1 MVMQKGTFTMAT
13 MKSTLGLE
21 NDVRLE
27 TMIDI
32 KDKYL
37 SGELTLE
44 AARQLLKEHIGTCTP
59 DEFAYGEQQ
68 LKGSYTDEEITHR
81 MDDLLELF
89 DGILVRSENDYPMY
103 HPLWVY
109 VEEIKAGLQRM
120 EQADELLTAKHFIKN
135 PWLGLYD
142 ELTQWFLHLS
152 RKQNQ
157 LYPALEKYG
166 FDRPTKIMWT
176 FDDKV
181 RDLLKES
188 VRLLQADQVDEF
200 LALQP
205 KMIDAFRDLCDKEQ
219 EVLFPTAIK
228 LCSEEDFVYMSRGDH
243 EIGFALITPPPF
255 YEAPAATHTQTTH
268 ALASNRETTNE
279 NAVSGDEIN
288 RNTVNGGTINT
299 TAPQASQE
307 ANFISELAALLGK
320 YNINPTSTNLSD
332 NQSGL
337 ANSGSAAQVHAKAST
352 ANGTLLI
359 DRDADLDVATGK
371 LSLNRINLLFQH
383 MPVDLSYV
391 DENELVKFYSD
402 TKHRIFPRSAN
413 VIGREVRNCHPA
425 KSVHLVEEIIEKF
438 RSGEQDKAE
447 FWINKPEAFIYIL
460 YTAVRDEQG
469 TFKGVLEMMQD
480 CTRIRSLEG
489 SRTLLTWDNEVHGDT
504 SNSVSSDEATE
515 TEALNTTK
523 DSTTEMNSKE
533 SSTQHNNTEQQSNNI
548 SQGINNTNTLTVKGI
563 TLTPDTKLFE
573 LFDQVEGLRQHM
585 PQINSSFSMLNTTFG
600 KIMAKKAT
608 LQKAADRTGMNLET
622 LMQAVAKYIEM
633 HHIK

>member
-120 EQADELLTAKHFIKN
+120 KQADELLTAKHFIKN

>member
-1 MVMQKGTFTMAT
+1 MAT

>member
-1 MVMQKGTFTMAT
+1 MAT

-359 DRDADLDVATGK
+359 DRDAVLDVATGK

>member
-1 MVMQKGTFTMAT
+1 MAT

-21 NDVRLE
+21 NNVRLE

-89 DGILVRSENDYPMY
+89 DGILVRAENNYPMY

-120 EQADELLTAKHFIKN
+120 EQAEELLTAKHFIKN

-188 VRLLQADQVDEF
+188 ARLLQADQINEF

-255 YEAPAATHTQTTH
+255 YEAPAATHLQITH
-268 ALASNRETTNE
+268 TLASNEENTNE
-279 NAVSGDEIN
+279 IAVNGAAIDRS
-288 RNTVNGGTINT
+288 TVNRGTVNT

-337 ANSGSAAQVHAKAST
+337 ANSGSAEHVHAKANT

-383 MPVDLSYV
+383 MPIDLSYV

-469 TFKGVLEMMQD
+469 NFKGVLEMMQD

-489 SRTLLTWDNEVHGDT
+489 SRTLLTWDNEIHGDT
-504 SNSVSSDEATE
+504 SSTVSSNEATE
-515 TEALNTTK
+515 TEAPNTTK

-533 SSTQHNNTEQQSNNI
+533 SSVQHNNTEQQINNI
-548 SQGINNTNTLTVKGI
+548 SQEINNTNTLTVKGI

-633 HHIK
+633 HHAK